1 MRRRGKGNAKD
12 EEGGNAVESNEYVY
26 PKVRYFGL
34 FRYSD
39 WREKICL
46 VIGLL
51 LAVGVGVS
59 APSNILVFRQLVN
72 VFSQAGPGQPFSAS
86 DVNPNIIWFAILG
99 TLVLVAAFTQTAL
112 IEIAAKRQLRRIR
125 LLYFKAILRQDVPWF
140 DAQSTGALISTLSEN
155 TEQIETGIGPKLS
168 EFTQNISGFV
178 AGIVIAFSTNWKQSL
193 VACAMLPLVVVAFS
207 LFGVLMKYFTVKELQ
222 AYSSAGSIAGEVLA
236 AIRTVV
242 AFGGE
247 EKELKRY
254 TRELHTAEAVGIRKN
269 TAIGGVG
276 GSITLSVYCSAAL
289 IFWYGI
295 KLINDNETDAGSVV
309 LVFINIIMGS
319 IYLGNAL
326 PCFQFFINARSA
338 AQVVFGTIERDPPI
352 DKDRPGLKLPNF
364 VGNITFTDIDFS
376 YPKRPDIQILKKFN
390 LNLESGKT
398 VALVGPSGSGKSTIV
413 QLLLRFYDPTS
424 GVIKVEGT
432 DIRELDLKAF
442 RAQLGCVQQ
451 EPILFE
457 GTVSENIR
465 LGKMDATQEEIEEA
479 AKLANAHDFILRLP
493 NGYETKLAERG
504 GGISGG
510 QKQRIAIARALV
522 SKPRLLLLDEATSAL
537 DTRSER
543 IVQEALE
550 RASTGRTCVVVAHRL
565 STIRNADLILVL
577 KNGVIW
583 EAGNHDELVAKNGLY
598 ATMLSSQKQSD
609 KVAEIEGDSEDDQAE
624 NGAPESEKKLKF
636 QDDSVWQLDA
646 DNESVSESM
655 ASTMNFR
662 QRGSSVSQQMREK
675 FQKIRHSPVARL
687 LKLNRPELLHIV
699 LGCICCVIAGGVQ
712 PAFAILYSQL
722 FDIFRQISLGQV
734 DQDLVNLIVGMMALI
749 GFISFFAGIGQGYF
763 FGVSGE
769 RLTVRLRSLYF
780 KSILEQEMGW
790 FDLPENQAGA
800 LTAKL
805 AVDASKVKSIS
816 GSQLGTLLQAIV
828 LLVTSLVVGLVYS
841 WQLTLLFLLF
851 FPLLVIAGMFQIRSA
866 AGVNRSEDQAAVMR
880 IAQEAISSGR
890 TIFSLNLED
899 YFCERYQRVMAGSY
913 KTVIKNCLLSAL
925 VYGLSQSVALF
936 AFSAVFSL
944 GAHLVE
950 KGEINVLALFR
961 TFSVLNMG
969 AQSLGRST
977 SFGPE
982 AKKAIK
988 SARGILSTI
997 DRISRIPRNVGLVP
1011 DVPFTGKLTFKHL
1024 YFRYPTRKELRILR
1038 NFSHTV
1044 EPSQAVALVGQ
1055 SGCGKSTILQLLQR
1069 FYDPSNHGPESG
1081 VFFDSWNLRDLAP
1094 TWVRAQ
1100 IGIVSQEPNLFNLT
1114 LEENIAYGDN
1124 TREVPMEEII
1134 AAAKQANIHDF
1145 VMSLPQ
1151 GYQTMAGERGSQLS
1165 GGQKQR
1171 IAIARALVRQPK
1183 LLLLDEATSA
1193 LDNESER
1200 IVQSALDE
1208 AMGSRT
1214 SVIVAHRLSTVMKS
1228 DLIVVLAEGRKIET
1242 GPPETL
1248 LNLKGAFYAL
1258 HSAEQNN

>member
-1 MRRRGKGNAKD
+1 
-12 EEGGNAVESNEYVY
+12 
-26 PKVRYFGL
+26 

-39 WREKICL
+39 WREKTYL

-51 LAVGVGVS
+51 LAVGVGIS
-59 APSNILVFRQLVN
+59 GPSNILVFRQLVN
-72 VFSQAGPGQPFSAS
+72 VFSQPDPNRPFSAK

-99 TLVLVAAFTQTAL
+99 TIVLAAAFTQTAV

-125 LLYFKAILRQDVPWF
+125 LLYFRAILRQDVSWF
-140 DAQSTGALISTLSEN
+140 DAQSTGALISMLSQN

-178 AGIVIAFSTNWKQSL
+178 AGIVIAFSINWKQTL
-193 VACAMLPLVVVAFS
+193 VACALLPLVVVAFS

-247 EKELKRY
+247 EKELNRY
-254 TRELHTAEAVGIRKN
+254 ATHEYKAESVGIKKS
-269 TAIGGVG
+269 TAMGGVG
-276 GSITLSVYCSAAL
+276 GSITFSVYCSAAL

-295 KLINDNETDAGSVV
+295 KLINENETDAGSVV
-309 LVFINIIMGS
+309 LVFINVIMGS

-326 PCFQFFINARSA
+326 PCFQFFVNARSA

-352 DKDRPGLKLPNF
+352 DKDKPGLKLPNF

-376 YPKRPDIQILKKFN
+376 YPRRPDIQILKKFN
-390 LNLESGKT
+390 LSLESGKT
-398 VALVGPSGSGKSTIV
+398 VALVGPSGSGKSTII

-432 DIRELDLKAF
+432 DIRQLDLKAF
-442 RAQLGCVQQ
+442 RAQMGCVQQ

-479 AKLANAHDFILRLP
+479 AKAANAHDFILQLP

-504 GGISGG
+504 GGMSGG
-510 QKQRIAIARALV
+510 QKQRIAIARALI
-522 SKPRLLLLDEATSAL
+522 SKPKLLLLDEATSAL

-583 EAGNHDELVAKNGLY
+583 ESGNHDELVAKNGLY
-598 ATMLSSQKQSD
+598 ATMLSNQKQSD
-609 KVAEIEGDSEDDQAE
+609 KVAEIEGDSEDEQAVD
-624 NGAPESEKKLKF
+624 GAPETEKKLKF
-636 QDDSVWQLDA
+636 QDDNVWQLDA
-646 DNESVSESM
+646 DNESISESM
-655 ASTMNFR
+655 ASALNFR
-662 QRGSSVSQQMREK
+662 QRRSLVSQQMREK
-675 FQKIRHSPVARL
+675 FQKIRHSPIARL
-687 LKLNRPELLHIV
+687 LKLNRPELLHII
-699 LGCICCVIAGGVQ
+699 LGCICCVISGGVQ

-722 FDIFRQISLGQV
+722 FDIFRQISLGQGN
-734 DQDLVNLIVGMMALI
+734 QDLINIIVGMMALL
-749 GFISFFAGIGQGYF
+749 GFIAFLAGLG
-763 FGVSGE
+763 
-769 RLTVRLRSLYF
+769 
-780 KSILEQEMGW
+780 QEMGW

-805 AVDASKVKSIS
+805 AVDVSKVKGIS
-816 GSQLGTLLQAIV
+816 GSQLGALLQAIV

-851 FPLLVIAGMFQIRSA
+851 FPLLVIAGMFQIRNA
-866 AGVNRSEDQAAVMR
+866 AGMKRSVDETAVMR

-890 TIFSLNLED
+890 TIFALNLED
-899 YFCERYQRVMAGSY
+899 YFSERYQRVMAGDY
-913 KTVIKNCLLSAL
+913 KIVIKNCLLSAL
-925 VYGLSQSVALF
+925 VYALSQSISMF

-944 GAHLVE
+944 GAYLVE
-950 KGEINVLALFR
+950 KETIDVLALFR

-982 AKKAIK
+982 AKKALK

-1011 DVPFTGKLTFKHL
+1011 DVPFTGRLCFNHL
-1024 YFRYPTRKELRILR
+1024 YFRYPTRKGLRILR
-1038 NFSHTV
+1038 NFSHIV
-1044 EPSQAVALVGQ
+1044 EPCQAVALVGQ

-1081 VFFDSWNLRDLAP
+1081 VFFDGWNLRDLAP
-1094 TWVRAQ
+1094 SWIRAQ
-1100 IGIVSQEPNLFNLT
+1100 IGVVSQEPNLFNLT

-1124 TREVPMEEII
+1124 TRKVPMEEII
-1134 AAAKQANIHDF
+1134 AAAKKANIHDF

-1193 LDNESER
+1193 LDTESER

-1258 HSAEQNN
+1258 HSAEQNH

>member
-1 MRRRGKGNAKD
+1 MRRRGKGDVKD
-12 EEGGNAVESNEYVY
+12 EESGNTTGSNEHVY

-39 WREKICL
+39 WREKVCL

-51 LAVGVGVS
+51 LSVGVGIS
-59 APSNILVFRQLVN
+59 GPSNILVFRQLVN
-72 VFSQAGPGQPFSAS
+72 VFSKPDPTKPFSAG

-112 IEIAAKRQLRRIR
+112 IGIAAKRQLRRIR

-140 DAQSTGALISTLSEN
+140 DDQSTGALISMLSQN

-178 AGIVIAFSTNWKQSL
+178 AGIVIAFKINWKQTL

-254 TRELHTAEAVGIRKN
+254 TRELYKAEAVGIKKN

-276 GSITLSVYCSAAL
+276 GSITLSIYCSAAL

-295 KLINDNETDAGSVV
+295 KLINENQTDAGSVV
-309 LVFINIIMGS
+309 LVFINVIMGS

-326 PCFQFFINARSA
+326 PCFQFFVNARSA

-352 DKDRPGLKLPNF
+352 DKDKPGLELPNF
-364 VGNITFTDIDFS
+364 VGNITFTDISFS

-398 VALVGPSGSGKSTIV
+398 VALVGPSGSGKSTII

-432 DIRELDLKAF
+432 DIRQLDLKAF

-479 AKLANAHDFILRLP
+479 AKSANAHDFILKLP

-504 GGISGG
+504 GGMSGG
-510 QKQRIAIARALV
+510 QKQRIAIARALI
-522 SKPRLLLLDEATSAL
+522 SKPKLLLLDEATSAL
-537 DTRSER
+537 DTRSEK

-583 EAGNHDELVAKNGLY
+583 ESGSHEELVAKNGLY
-598 ATMLSSQKQSD
+598 ATMLSNQKRSD
-609 KVAEIEGDSEDDQAE
+609 KVAEVEGDSEDE
-624 NGAPESEKKLKF
+624 NGAPETEKKLKF
-636 QDDSVWQLDA
+636 QDENVWQLDA
-646 DNESVSESM
+646 ENETISESM
-655 ASTMNFR
+655 ASALNLR
-662 QRGSSVSQQMREK
+662 QRRSIVPQQMREK
-675 FQKIRHSPVARL
+675 FQKIRHSPITRL
-687 LKLNRPELLHIV
+687 LKLNRPELLHII

-722 FDIFRQISLGQV
+722 YDIFRQISLGQS
-734 DQDLVNLIVGMMALI
+734 DQNLINLIVGMMALL
-749 GFISFFAGIGQGYF
+749 GFIAFLAGIGQGYF

-780 KSILEQEMGW
+780 ESILEQEMGW

-805 AVDASKVKSIS
+805 AVDVSKVKGIS
-816 GSQLGTLLQAIV
+816 GSQLGAVLQAIV

-851 FPLLVIAGMFQIRSA
+851 FPLLVIAGMFQIRNA
-866 AGVNRSEDQAAVMR
+866 AGIKRSEDETAVMR

-890 TIFSLNLED
+890 TIFALNLED
-899 YFCERYQRVMAGSY
+899 YFCERYQRVMAGDY
-913 KTVIKNCLLSAL
+913 KTVIKGCLLSAL
-925 VYGLSQSVALF
+925 VYALSQSISMF

-944 GAHLVE
+944 GAYLVE
-950 KGEINVLALFR
+950 KGTIDVLALFR

-1011 DVPFTGKLTFKHL
+1011 DVPFTGKLKFNHL
-1024 YFRYPTRKELRILR
+1024 YFRYPTRKGLRILR
-1038 NFSHTV
+1038 NFSHIV
-1044 EPSQAVALVGQ
+1044 EPCQAVALVGQ

-1081 VFFDSWNLRDLAP
+1081 VFFDDWNLRDLAP
-1094 TWVRAQ
+1094 TWIRAQ

-1124 TREVPMEEII
+1124 TRKVSMEEII
-1134 AAAKQANIHDF
+1134 AAAKKANIHDF

-1193 LDNESER
+1193 LDTESER

-1214 SVIVAHRLSTVMKS
+1214 SMIVAHRLSTVMKS

-1258 HSAEQNN
+1258 HSVEQNN